1 MPAPSPTV
9 TVPPGRVRPT
19 RGTDRGP
26 RRGRAWSVLAAA
38 TLAAAIGPGTITT
51 HGVLVAALAGSTIA
65 GVTAG
70 AVLVALSAALQ
81 FGLGPTIGAATDR
94 HGIRVV
100 VGAGAVLY
108 AGGAAAAAIATS
120 LGHLE
125 LAVLVYAVG
134 TGAAGACTLA
144 PLFATVAGWFD
155 RRRAAA
161 VGIVTA
167 GSGFG
172 SLVLAPWVARV
183 LERDGLGRLWMV
195 VAVAGGLG
203 LTSAAAALRSPP
215 QATPPAPRLRFRTV
229 WADPPLRRF
238 YLAGVLGSTG
248 MFAAMTYLVP
258 FARELGLRA
267 ATPGSLLGLTGA
279 VSIAS
284 RLAVGA
290 VPAAHAY
297 RVYRGSQV
305 VLGAAGVLWWSAS
318 HRGGALLAFV
328 VIYGLAAGA
337 WSALAPLVVAEAHA
351 DRLASVLG
359 VLYTSPGIGGALGPL
374 AVTALLRVGPM
385 AAVGFFL
392 TVCFLAAVRVL
403 RPLTPLAIGGGS

>member
-1 MPAPSPTV
+1 MHDPTSTV
-9 TVPPGRVRPT
+9 TAPPDHARPLGGPGR
-19 RGTDRGP
+19 GP
-26 RRGRAWSVLAAA
+26 GRGRAWSVVAAA
-38 TLAAAIGPGTITT
+38 TLAAAIGPGTIMT
-51 HGVLVAALAGSTIA
+51 HGVLVAALAGATIA
-65 GVTAG
+65 GITAG
-70 AVLVALSAALQ
+70 AVLVALSAVLQ
-81 FGLGPTIGAATDR
+81 FGLGPAIGAATER
-94 HGIRVV
+94 HGIRIV
-100 VGAGAVLY
+100 VGAGALLY
-108 AGGAAAAAIATS
+108 GGGAAAAAVAIG
-120 LGHLE
+120 LGQLE

-167 GSGFG
+167 GSGLG
-172 SLVLAPWVARV
+172 ALVLAPWLARL
-183 LERDGLGRLWMV
+183 LERDGLGRLWAV
-195 VAVAGGLG
+195 VAVVGGLG
-203 LTSAAAALRSPP
+203 LASAAAALRPPP
-215 QATPPAPRLRFRTV
+215 QMPPRGPRLRFRTV

-258 FARELGLRA
+258 FARSLGLGA
-267 ATPGSLLGLTGA
+267 AAAASLLGLTGA

-284 RLAVGA
+284 RLAVGV
-290 VPAAHAY
+290 VPAAHVY

-305 VLGAAGVLWWSAS
+305 VLGATGVLWWAAV
-318 HRGGALLAFV
+318 HRDGALLAFV
-328 VIYGLAAGA
+328 VLYGLAAGA

-392 TVCFLAAVRVL
+392 AVCFLAAVRVL
-403 RPLTPLAIGGGS
+403 RPLTPLAIGGRP